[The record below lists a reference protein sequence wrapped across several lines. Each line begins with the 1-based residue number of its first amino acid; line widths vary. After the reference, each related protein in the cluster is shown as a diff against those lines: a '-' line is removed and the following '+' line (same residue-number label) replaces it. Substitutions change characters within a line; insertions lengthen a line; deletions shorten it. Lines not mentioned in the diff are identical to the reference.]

1 MKNDCGIKVVGR
13 IAEGKRRGYTD
24 LGTVSMWWDGGGH
37 IFAVG
42 RRGDDWF
49 AADDEHY
56 WFRINPVSYS
66 AISLASAFCFILD
79 WRVVITRAEKTH
91 SF

>member
-13 IAEGKRRGYTD
+13 ISEGKGRGYTD

-42 RRGDDWF
+42 RWQGYWE
-49 AADDEHY
+49 AADDEQS
-56 WFRINPVSYS
+56 WMRIYPLDDR
-66 AISLASAFCFILD
+66 AMSLAIAFSYKRG
-79 WRVVITRAEKTH
+79 WQVSITRAEKTH